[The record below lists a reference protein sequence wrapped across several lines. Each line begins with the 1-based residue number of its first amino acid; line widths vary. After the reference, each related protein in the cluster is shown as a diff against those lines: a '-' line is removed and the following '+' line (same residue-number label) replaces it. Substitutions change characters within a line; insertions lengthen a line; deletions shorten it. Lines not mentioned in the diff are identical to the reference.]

1 MTGAAAYGDALFEL
15 CAAEQ
20 IDRAVLGE
28 LDALEQAFAGEP
40 RWLSLLGD
48 PALPRGERLGLL
60 ARALDGRVH
69 AYLYRVCAL
78 LTERGLLARFRD
90 CAAEYR
96 RRYEEAHRI
105 REAEAVSAVPL
116 TAGQLQRLQRGLAAA
131 TGWEI
136 RLHNRVDP
144 ALLGG
149 MRLEVGGRLL
159 EGSVRGR
166 LDELRKKLGEDG

>member
-15 CAAEQ
+15 CAADR
-20 IDRAVLGE
+20 IDRAVLDE
-28 LDALEQAFAGEP
+28 LSVLDRAFAAEP

-48 PALPRGERLGLL
+48 PALPRGERLDLL
-60 ARALDGRVH
+60 ARALDGRVN

-78 LTERGLLARFRD
+78 LTERGLLARFHD
-90 CAAEYR
+90 CADQYR

-105 REAEAVSAVPL
+105 RKATAVSAVPL
-116 TAGQLQRLQRGLAAA
+116 TAGQLERLQERLAMA

-144 ALLGG
+144 KLLGG
-149 MRLEVGGRLL
+149 VRLEVGGRLL

-166 LDELRKKLGEDG
+166 LDELRKKCREDG